1 MKDNKTHVFIVF
13 LESIPFFLEDGLS
26 GGGVG
31 VGWDSQ

>member
-13 LESIPFFLEDGLS
+13 LESTPFLLEDGLS
-26 GGGVG
+26 GGGVV